1 MKEFMYCF
9 QISKLIVF
17 EVEYYTLGGN
27 KAPYFSTSAAEFIRS
42 KRDYSRCGQAQRE
55 LLPKHSPARRFFEKW
70 DYCHLHDLTPAEYEE
85 ITADIEQLKARYNY
99 IEDVCDTFRG
109 SRSSIPFYKVVELSK
124 QTPKK
129 KGAA

>member
-42 KRDYSRCGQAQRE
+42 KRDYNRCGQAQRE

-70 DYCHLHDLTPAEYEE
+70 DYCHLHDLTPAEIMRERFTTGNKTPL
-85 ITADIEQLKARYNY
+85 IHWRRFSKWTQRHATGFILQL
-99 IEDVCDTFRG
+99 E
-109 SRSSIPFYKVVELSK
+109 P
-124 QTPKK
+124 
-129 KGAA
+129 

>member
-55 LLPKHSPARRFFEKW
+55 LLPKHSPARWFFEKW

-99 IEDVCDTFRG
+99 IEDVRDTFRG